1 MLQATHVRSR
11 INSMTN
17 TCSGGNVRHENL
29 PADRGAE
36 GPGLFFS
43 VGLHRPVISALQEG
57 KPDDQV
63 TPVKEDTD
71 LLAACMSDINT

>member
-1 MLQATHVRSR
+1 MKISQQTAA
-11 INSMTN
+11 
-17 TCSGGNVRHENL
+17 
-29 PADRGAE
+29 PAQ
-36 GPGLFFS
+36 GPDLCFS